1 MKILAVPG
9 CIQGLG
15 TGHLQRML
23 ALVFKLG
30 SEAFIYLDKDNL
42 KNRGTAAEVISSL
55 GYSNADI
62 KWIDSIDHRERWDLI
77 ILDRRQT
84 DLCEFKSYS
93 KLGLVAAIDEG
104 GEARE
109 YLPYLIDI
117 LPGREYSIKA
127 NITDI
132 SLLDLPDIES
142 SFRYPFKRVLISF
155 GGEDPANLSS
165 SLLDLL
171 LKSDLLYGKDINLV
185 IGPLF
190 KEKNWPDGIRLIRNC
205 SDLRSI
211 LLDYDLIFTSYGL
224 TCFEALASGAAVI
237 LLNPSRYH
245 QRLSRFLRIPEI
257 GVAKPGKKKL
267 MTLLANPDN
276 FEGLI
281 EIKKKFFH
289 QPRKALK
296 DIIPTIK
303 TLGNSICPVC
313 NQEVDQKINQV
324 VARFSSRTYFICSS
338 CRIYYLLSFNGEAKK
353 YNGDYF
359 NTEYREQYGKT
370 YLQDFRNIKAI
381 AHRRLVKIKKILVL
395 KERCKSSSLE
405 KPKLVDV
412 GCAYGPFLAAATE
425 QGFDALGLDISQ
437 EAVAY
442 VNGELKLK
450 AFQAD
455 FEQSDNSVI
464 QPQSLDVLTMWFV
477 IEHIQKLDAVFKR
490 VNRLLKMG
498 GVFAFSTPNGSGI
511 SARKD
516 LNGFLK
522 AAPSDHFFIWRP
534 AIVKKILDKYGL
546 ALKKI
551 YVTGHHPERFFRGGQ
566 KINPGTFLAAKIGL
580 FSRIAGLG
588 DTFEAVAVKTRELS
602 GNE

>member
-9 CIQGLG
+9 CMQGQG

-30 SEAFIYLDKDNL
+30 NEAFIYLDKDNI
-42 KNRGTAAEVISSL
+42 KERGTASEVISSL
-55 GYSNADI
+55 GYNNANI

-84 DLCEFKSYS
+84 NLSEFRSYS
-93 KLGLVAAIDEG
+93 KLGLVAGIDEG

-132 SLLDLPDIES
+132 SLLDLPDSES

-165 SLLDLL
+165 SLLDSLL
-171 LKSDLLYGKDINLV
+171 ESNLLHWKDINLV

-190 KEKNWPDGIRLIRNC
+190 KEKNWPDSIRLLRNC
-205 SDLRSI
+205 SDLSAI
-211 LLDYDLIFTSYGL
+211 LPDYDLIFTSYGL

-245 QRLSRFLRIPEI
+245 QRLSRFLQIPEI
-257 GVAKPGKKKL
+257 GVGKPDKKKL
-267 MTLLANPDN
+267 ITLLTNPDK
-276 FEGLI
+276 FADLL
-281 EIKKKFFH
+281 EIKKKLLR

-296 DIIPTIK
+296 DIIPGIK
-303 TLGNSICPVC
+303 AVGNSTCPIC
-313 NQEVDQKINQV
+313 NQKINPV
-324 VARFSSRTYFICSS
+324 VARFPSRTYFICSG
-338 CRIYYLLSFNGEAKK
+338 CRIYYLLSFSGEAKK
-353 YNGDYF
+353 YNTDYF
-359 NTEYREQYGKT
+359 NSEYREQYGKT
-370 YLQDFRNIKAI
+370 YLQDFENIKAI
-381 AHRRLVKIKKILVL
+381 AHRRLVKIKKILSL
-395 KERCKSSSLE
+395 KERYNNSSFE
-405 KPKLVDV
+405 KPKLLDV
-412 GCAYGPFLAAATE
+412 GCAYGPLLSAATE
-425 QGFDALGLDISQ
+425 QGFDALGLDISR

-455 FEQSDNSVI
+455 FEQIDNSAI

-477 IEHIQKLDAVFKR
+477 IEHIQKLDVVLKR
-490 VNRLLKMG
+490 VNRLLKKG
-498 GVFAFSTPNGSGI
+498 GVFTFSTPNGSGI
-511 SARKD
+511 SAFKD

-534 AIVKKILDKYGL
+534 AIVKRILDKYGL

-551 YVTGHHPERFFRGGQ
+551 YITGHHPERFFRAGQ
-566 KINPGTFLAAKIGL
+566 QKNPGSFLSAKIRL

-588 DTFEAVAVKTRELS
+588 DTFETIAVKNRELAE
-602 GNE
+602 NE

>member
-9 CIQGLG
+9 CRQGQG

-30 SEAFIYLDKDNL
+30 NKAFIYLDKDNL
-42 KNRGTAAEVISSL
+42 KGRGTGSEVISSL
-55 GYSNADI
+55 GYSNANI
-62 KWIDSIDHRERWDLI
+62 KWIDSIDHGERWDLI

-84 DLCEFKSYS
+84 NLSEFRNYS

-132 SLLDLPDIES
+132 SLLDLPDSES
-142 SFRYPFKRVLISF
+142 SSRYPFRKVLISF
-155 GGEDPANLSS
+155 GGEDPANLST
-165 SLLDLL
+165 SLLDSL
-171 LKSDLLYGKDINLV
+171 LKSNLLHGKDFNLV

-190 KEKNWPDGIRLIRNC
+190 KEKNWPAGIRLIRDC
-205 SDLRSI
+205 SDLSSM
-211 LLDYDLIFTSYGL
+211 LSDYDLIFTSYGL
-224 TCFEALASGAAVI
+224 TCFEAIVSGAAVI

-257 GVAKPGKKKL
+257 GVGKPDKKKL
-267 MTLLANPDN
+267 MTLINNPDS
-276 FEGLI
+276 FAGLL
-281 EIKKKFFH
+281 EIKKKLFH
-289 QPRKALK
+289 QSGKTLK

-303 TLGNSICPVC
+303 AIGNSSCPIC
-313 NQEVDQKINQV
+313 NQEVNRV
-324 VARFSSRTYFICSS
+324 VARFPSRTYFICSG
-338 CRIYYLLSFNGEAKK
+338 CRIYYLLSFSSETKK
-353 YNGDYF
+353 YNTRYF
-359 NTEYREQYGKT
+359 NCEYREQYGKT
-370 YLQDFRNIKAI
+370 YLQDFENIKAI
-381 AHRRLVKIKKILVL
+381 AHRRLVRIKKILVL
-395 KERCKSSSLE
+395 KERYNSSSLE
-405 KPKLVDV
+405 KPKLLDV
-412 GCAYGPFLAAATE
+412 GCAYGPFLSAAVE

-437 EAVAY
+437 GAVAY

-455 FEQSDNSVI
+455 FEQRDNFAI

-477 IEHIQKLDAVFKR
+477 IEHIQKLAAVLKR

-511 SARKD
+511 SAFKD
-516 LNGFLK
+516 LNDFLQ
-522 AAPSDHFFIWRP
+522 AGPPDHFFIWRP
-534 AIVKKILDKYGL
+534 AIVQKILDRYGL

-551 YVTGHHPERFFRGGQ
+551 YITGHHPERFFRGGQ
-566 KINPGTFLAAKIGL
+566 RKNPGSFLAAKIRL

-588 DTFEAVAVKTRELS
+588 DTFEAIAVKTRELAE
-602 GNE
+602 NE

>member
-9 CIQGLG
+9 CIQGQG

-23 ALVFKLG
+23 DLVFKLDN
-30 SEAFIYLDKDNL
+30 EAFIYLDKDNI
-42 KNRGTAAEVISSL
+42 KDRGTASEVISSL
-55 GYSNADI
+55 GYSNANI
-62 KWIDSIDHRERWDLI
+62 KWIDSIDHREHWDLI

-84 DLCEFKSYS
+84 NLSEFRNYS

-142 SFRYPFKRVLISF
+142 SFRYPFKKVLISF

-165 SLLDLL
+165 SLLDSL
-171 LKSDLLYGKDINLV
+171 LKSNLLHGKEINLV

-190 KEKNWPDGIRLIRNC
+190 KEKNWPDGIRLLRNC
-205 SDLRSI
+205 SDLSSI
-211 LLDYDLIFTSYGL
+211 LPDYDLIFTSYGL

-257 GVAKPGKKKL
+257 GVGKPDRKKL
-267 MTLLANPDN
+267 INLLTSPDK
-276 FEGLI
+276 FAGLI
-281 EIKKKFFH
+281 EIKKRFVLK
-289 QPRKALK
+289 PRKALK

-303 TLGNSICPVC
+303 AVGNSTCPIC
-313 NQEVDQKINQV
+313 NHEVNPV
-324 VARFSSRTYFICSS
+324 VARFSSRTYFICSG
-338 CRIYYLLSFNGEAKK
+338 CRIYYLLSFSSEAKK
-353 YNGDYF
+353 YNTDYF
-359 NTEYREQYGKT
+359 NSEYREQYGKT
-370 YLQDFRNIKAI
+370 YLQDFENIKAI
-381 AHRRLVKIKKILVL
+381 AHRRLVMIKKVLPL
-395 KERCKSSSLE
+395 KEKYNNSSFE
-405 KPKLVDV
+405 KPKLLDV
-412 GCAYGPFLAAATE
+412 GCAYGPFLAAAAE

-442 VNGELKLK
+442 VNEELKLK
-450 AFQAD
+450 ALQAD
-455 FEQSDNSVI
+455 FEQSDNPAI

-477 IEHIQKLDAVFKR
+477 IEHIQKLDAVLKR
-490 VNRLLKMG
+490 VNRLLKKG

-511 SARKD
+511 SALKD
-516 LNGFLK
+516 PNGFLK

-546 ALKKI
+546 ALEKI
-551 YVTGHHPERFFRGGQ
+551 YITGHHPERFFRAGQ
-566 KINPGTFLAAKIGL
+566 KRNQGSFLEAKIRL
-580 FSRIAGLG
+580 FSIIAGLG
-588 DTFEAVAVKTRELS
+588 DTFETIAVKTRELTE
-602 GNE
+602 NE

>member
-42 KNRGTAAEVISSL
+42 KSRGTAAEVISSL

-77 ILDRRQT
+77 ILDRRKT
-84 DLCEFKSYS
+84 NLCEFRSYS

-132 SLLDLPDIES
+132 ALLDLPDVES

-165 SLLDLL
+165 SLLDSL
-171 LKSDLLYGKDINLV
+171 LKSDLLHGKDINLV

-190 KEKNWPDGIRLIRNC
+190 KEKNWPDEIRLIRNC
-205 SDLRSI
+205 NDLRSI
-211 LLDYDLIFTSYGL
+211 MADYDLIFTSYGL

-257 GVAKPGKKKL
+257 GVGKPDKRKL
-267 MTLLANPDN
+267 MTLLSNPDS

-281 EIKKKFFH
+281 EIKKRFFH

-296 DIIPTIK
+296 DIIPTMK
-303 TLGNSICPVC
+303 TIGNSICPIC
-313 NQEVDQKINQV
+313 NQEVNPV
-324 VARFSSRTYFICSS
+324 VARFSSRTYFICSG
-338 CRIYYLLSFNGEAKK
+338 CGIYYLLSLSGEAKK
-353 YNGDYF
+353 YNADYF
-359 NTEYREQYGKT
+359 NSEYREQYGKT
-370 YLQDFRNIKAI
+370 YLQDFDNIKAI
-381 AHRRLVKIKKILVL
+381 AHRRLVKIKKILLL
-395 KERCKSSSLE
+395 KERYNSTSFK
-405 KPKLVDV
+405 KPKLLDV
-412 GCAYGPFLAAATE
+412 GCAYGPFLSAAAE

-442 VNGELKLK
+442 VNRELKLK

-464 QPQSLDVLTMWFV
+464 QPQSMDVLTMWFV
-477 IEHIQKLDAVFKR
+477 IEHIQKLEAVLKR

-498 GVFAFSTPNGSGI
+498 GAFAFSTPNGSGI
-511 SARKD
+511 SALTD
-516 LNGFLK
+516 LNDFLK
-522 AAPSDHFFIWRP
+522 AAPSDHFSIWRP

-551 YVTGHHPERFFRGGQ
+551 YITGHHPERFFRGGQ
-566 KINPGTFLAAKIGL
+566 KKKPGSFLAAKIRL
-580 FSRIAGLG
+580 FSKIAGLG

-602 GNE
+602 ENE